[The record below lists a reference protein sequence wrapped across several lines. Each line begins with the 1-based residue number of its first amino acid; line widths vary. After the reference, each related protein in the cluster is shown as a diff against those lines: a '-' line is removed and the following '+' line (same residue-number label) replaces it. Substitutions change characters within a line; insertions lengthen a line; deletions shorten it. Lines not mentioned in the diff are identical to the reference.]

1 MTTDPAT
8 LAGLVTREIRTDER
22 DGEQVRVA
30 VARRTYPTDRDDLW
44 DCLTNAERIP
54 RWFLPVTGDL
64 VEGGTY
70 QLEGNAGG
78 TIERCVAPESFAL
91 TWEYGGMVSWLTIS
105 LTPDGDGTTLE
116 LVHTAA
122 VDPQMWE
129 QFGPG
134 AVGLGWDLGLV
145 GIGMHLESGEPV
157 SDEVKAGWNFSDD
170 GRAYLRV
177 ASAGWADAAVAD
189 GDEREVADRA
199 AATTFEAYTTPPP
212 QASELPDDQPQG

>member
-1 MTTDPAT
+1 MLDDPIQA
-8 LAGLVTREIRTDER
+8 AGLVTREIRTTER

-30 VARRTYPTDRDDLW
+30 VARRTYPTDVDDLW
-44 DCLTNAERIP
+44 DCVTSAERIP
-54 RWFLPVTGDL
+54 RWFLPISGNL

-78 TIERCVAPESFAL
+78 TIERCEAPETFSI

-105 LTPDGDGTTLE
+105 LTPADDGTTLE

-122 VDPQMWE
+122 VDPEMWK

-145 GIGMHLESGEPV
+145 GIGMHLASGEPV
-157 SDEVKAGWNFSDD
+157 DPEVKLGWNLSPD
-170 GRAYLRV
+170 GRAYLQV
-177 ASAGWADAAVAD
+177 AARGWADAAVAD
-189 GDEREVADRA
+189 GDMRDAADRA
-199 AATTFEAYTTPPP
+199 AQAVFEAYTAPP
-212 QASELPDDQPQG
+212 QQHDDQPQG